1 MNLLITGGSNGIGA
15 AIARDY
21 GTRTG
26 AGHRV
31 FITGRDE
38 GACAALCA
46 EINAAAA
53 AEQAAAAAAA
63 PAAPAAER
71 ASFAVGDV
79 GNEADVER
87 VCAAAEAFFGAGGI
101 SVLVANAGCG
111 GGRAPLEHT
120 GAASFDRQFSANV
133 RGVFLYLSRVLP
145 AMRAARRGQLV
156 VTSSVAGLRP
166 VAHGAVYAASKWAVE
181 GMVRSL
187 REELRGSG
195 VKAGTVNPGPV
206 ATKWWTEAHRGGER
220 TAEQVPAAMLTA
232 EDCARAA
239 ATIIDQAQTSDL
251 TTVTL
256 DAAAPPAAV

>member
-1 MNLLITGGSNGIGA
+1 M
-15 AIARDY
+15 
-21 GTRTG
+21 
-26 AGHRV
+26 
-31 FITGRDE
+31 
-38 GACAALCA
+38 
-46 EINAAAA
+46 
-53 AEQAAAAAAA
+53 
-63 PAAPAAER
+63 
-71 ASFAVGDV
+71 
-79 GNEADVER
+79 
-87 VCAAAEAFFGAGGI
+87 
-101 SVLVANAGCG
+101 
-111 GGRAPLEHT
+111 
-120 GAASFDRQFSANV
+120 
-133 RGVFLYLSRVLP
+133 
-145 AMRAARRGQLV
+145 
-156 VTSSVAGLRP
+156 
-166 VAHGAVYAASKWAVE
+166 AHGAVYAASKWAVE